1 MYKYENVSSERKHA
15 AMTIKD
21 LSAQTGYSVGTI
33 SRVLNN
39 QPNVSEK
46 AKEIILRAARESGFQ
61 LNINAKQLKQ
71 RQTTSILVVAKGRTN
86 ELFSRLVEI
95 IQARTAELP
104 YSLVVDYVNETDNE
118 VQRAIQLCR
127 EKKPMG
133 VLFLGGNREN
143 FLDGFEA
150 ITQPC
155 VLVTSSAEGL
165 PFPNLSSVC
174 SDDIAAARLA
184 IETLISLGHRK
195 FAIVGSYLALSD
207 TTQLRY
213 QGCLE
218 AFRANGIDFDEKLDY
233 ETVYFSYEEGY
244 KAVRNLLQR
253 GRKFTAL
260 FAMSDVM
267 AIGAIRALQDAGL
280 RVPEDV
286 AVIGLDGLTIGK
298 YTVPRLATVA
308 QSVDALAEQS
318 LLLLR
323 SSIERN
329 APARH
334 EIVPVTLRC
343 RESAGNALV

>member
-1 MYKYENVSSERKHA
+1 
-15 AMTIKD
+15 MTIKD

-33 SRVLNN
+33 SRVLND

-46 AKEIILRAARESGFQ
+46 AKRIILQAARESGFQ
-61 LNINAKQLKQ
+61 LNVNAKQLKQ
-71 RQTTSILVVAKGRTN
+71 RQTNSILVVARGRTN
-86 ELFSRLVEI
+86 ELFSRLIEI
-95 IQARTAELP
+95 ILARTAELP
-104 YSLVVDYVNETDNE
+104 FSLVVDYVDETGDE

-133 VLFLGGNREN
+133 IIFLGGNREH
-143 FLDGFEA
+143 FLAGFEA

-174 SDDIAAARLA
+174 SDDTAAARTA
-184 IETLISLGHRK
+184 MEALISLGHRH
-195 FAIVGSYLALSD
+195 FAIIGSYLALSD
-207 TTQLRY
+207 TARLRY

-218 AFRANGIDFDEKLDY
+218 ALEAHGIPFQEKLDY
-233 ETVYFSYEEGY
+233 ETALFSYEEGY
-244 KAVRNLLQR
+244 RAACRLLQR

-260 FAMSDVM
+260 FAMSEVM

-286 AVIGLDGLTIGK
+286 AVMGLDGLTIGE

-308 QSVDALAEQS
+308 QSTEALAERS
-318 LLLLR
+318 LALLR
-323 SSIERN
+323 ASIEHH

-334 EIVPVTLRC
+334 EKVPVTLQC
-343 RESAGNALV
+343 RESAGKILPE

>member
-1 MYKYENVSSERKHA
+1 
-15 AMTIKD
+15 MTIKD

-46 AKEIILRAARESGFQ
+46 AKKIILQAAEESGFQ

-71 RQTTSILVVAKGRTN
+71 RQTTSILVVVKGRTN
-86 ELFSRLVEI
+86 ELFSRLIEI
-95 IQARTAELP
+95 IQARTAGLP
-104 YSLVVDYVNETDNE
+104 YSLVVDYVDETENE

-133 VLFLGGNREN
+133 VLFLGGNREH
-143 FLDGFEA
+143 FLDGFQS

-165 PFPNLSSVC
+165 PFENLSSVC
-174 SDDIAAARLA
+174 SDDTAAARIA
-184 IETLISLGHRK
+184 IEKLISLGHRK

-207 TTQLRY
+207 TSQMRY
-213 QGCLE
+213 KGCLD
-218 AFRANGIDFDEKLDY
+218 AFQAHGISFDPQQDY

-244 KAVRNLLQR
+244 KATKNLLRRNR
-253 GRKFTAL
+253 GFTAL

-267 AIGAIRALQDAGL
+267 AIGAMRALKDAGL

-286 AVIGLDGLTIGK
+286 AVIGLDGLTMGE

-308 QSVDALAEQS
+308 QDVEGLAQQS
-318 LLLLR
+318 LDLLR
-323 SSIERN
+323 ANIEKH
-329 APARH
+329 APAKH
-334 EIVPVTLRC
+334 VLVPVTLQC
-343 RESAGNALV
+343 KESAGTKVE